1 MRSTHGLCA
10 LALGLALV
18 TSGSGVLKGQMP
30 QRNGSSGSSPQ
41 LDLSHLSEFSPSL
54 LSPQDAKTD
63 GLQPGKTDLKAVK
76 PDPTGSASGDGGAMD
91 PIMGGGLGG
100 GGGGEKPIT
109 ASLNQKI
116 VIRPERMK
124 GKIDPESVVIDR
136 PELFSPVPYLI
147 DKDKKQSATRPFGLL
162 KDGTTIQFIGVRL
175 GQTRVRIFN
184 PDKPDERPYT
194 IQIQIVP
201 DVDYLNR
208 LVRYRFPMANLLV
221 TAAGDNFLF
230 VDGAV
235 DNPADVEAVEDLLKK
250 FFVGGIVN
258 NIKVAGV
265 MQVQLEVVIARVD
278 RTHLRQ
284 FGVNILMN
292 SQSELAGTQIGN
304 LITTPQAALQTLGAR
319 VFQPLGP
326 SQAPLNS
333 SATAFFGVSDQ
344 SKALYGF
351 IEALRQ
357 HNLAKVLANP
367 TLVTLSGRQA
377 DFLVGGEQPI
387 PVSGTITAPTVSF
400 KAFGTRLTF
409 LPTVLG
415 GGKIRLDVVP
425 EVSTTDFTNASTIGG
440 LSVPQFVVQ
449 RLHATV
455 ELQAGQTLCL
465 GGLLQ
470 STTNAQS
477 QKVPFFGELPVVGT
491 LFRRVSYQTVENELL
506 VLVTPRLFN
515 PLEGCEV
522 PRLLP
527 GQQTFTPTDAQ
538 FFGRGVLESANR
550 DGSLPFDQCHPP
562 QVGDLMGPAT
572 LPAAISSCRGP
583 VDAGSYQNLLDSV
596 CPAPLTGTRP
606 AATGPIAIP
615 TAPAD
620 PATIPPAGS
629 TQLPPPTGT
638 PGAK

>member
-1 MRSTHGLCA
+1 
-10 LALGLALV
+10 
-18 TSGSGVLKGQMP
+18 
-30 QRNGSSGSSPQ
+30 
-41 LDLSHLSEFSPSL
+41 
-54 LSPQDAKTD
+54 
-63 GLQPGKTDLKAVK
+63 
-76 PDPTGSASGDGGAMD
+76 MD
-91 PIMGGGLGG
+91 PFLGG
-100 GGGGEKPIT
+100 GPGGAGGGEKPIT

-116 VIRPERMK
+116 IIRPNT
-124 GKIDPESVVIDR
+124 GKVDGENVVVDR
-136 PELFSPVPYLI
+136 PELFSPV
-147 DKDKKQSATRPFGLL
+147 DKKPFKPLP
-162 KDGTTIQFIGVRL
+162 DGKTLQFVGVRL
-175 GQTRVRIFN
+175 GQTRVRIFD
-184 PDKPDERPYT
+184 PDKPDAPPYT
-194 IQIQIVP
+194 VQIQIVP
-201 DVDYLNR
+201 DIVYLNQ

-230 VDGAV
+230 VDGSV

-250 FFVGGIVN
+250 FFVGGVVN

-319 VFQPLGP
+319 IFQPLGP
-326 SQAPLNS
+326 NQAPLNS
-333 SATAFFGVSDQ
+333 SSTAFFGVSDQ

-387 PVSGTITAPTVSF
+387 PVNGTITAPTVSF

-470 STTNAQS
+470 TTTAAQS
-477 QKVPFFGELPVVGT
+477 QKVPFLGELPGIGT

-522 PRLLP
+522 PRFLP
-527 GQQTFTPTDAQ
+527 GQQTFAPTDAQ
-538 FFGRGVLESANR
+538 FFGGGMIESANR
-550 DGSLPFDQCHPP
+550 DGSLPFDTCHPP
-562 QVGDLMGPAT
+562 QLGDLIGPAT
-572 LPAAISSCRGP
+572 LPPAITSCRGQP
-583 VDAGSYQNLLDSV
+583 DASSYQNLIDAV
-596 CPAPLTGTRP
+596 CPSPLTGIRPIAPGP
-606 AATGPIAIP
+606 AAAA
-615 TAPAD
+615 APA
-620 PATIPPAGS
+620 PVVPEHPPLVMPTPVAPEPPPPAGS
-629 TQLPPPTGT
+629 PQLPPATAA